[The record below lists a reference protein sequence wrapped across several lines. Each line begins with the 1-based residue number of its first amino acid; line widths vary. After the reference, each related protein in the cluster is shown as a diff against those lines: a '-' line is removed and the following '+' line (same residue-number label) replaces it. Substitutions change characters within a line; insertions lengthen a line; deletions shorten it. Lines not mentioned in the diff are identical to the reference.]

1 MVKSFFKYINIIQ
14 KSAPPLIVV
23 ILCCYIHSML
33 SSPGFE
39 ISWLYAFSIIW
50 QRWSNIFGFN
60 SDLNL
65 FPRILNI
72 RIQIRE
78 FWRPNNIRIFKSF
91 SSNLKYLKHI
101 FPLNFQNKLVI
112 FICPA
117 DLLIP
122 FAGTNGQDLCL
133 DVTVTWYLK
142 ELFEYAFSIPA
153 FCLLFSMFKYNWIIR
168 IIFEYSNLFRG
179 SNIFESYLKSRIIF
193 GFGFENFLSYE

>member
-14 KSAPPLIVV
+14 KSAPPLIVD

-65 FPRILNI
+65 FPRIFNI

-78 FWRPNNIRIFKSF
+78 FWRPNNIRIFLSF
-91 SSNLKYLKHI
+91 SSNLEYLKHI
-101 FPLNFQNKLVI
+101 FLLLLNLNLEFLG
-112 FICPA
+112 
-117 DLLIP
+117 DLRKPIRE
-122 FAGTNGQDLCL
+122 
-133 DVTVTWYLK
+133 K
-142 ELFEYAFSIPA
+142 FSAPS
-153 FCLLFSMFKYNWIIR
+153 CQTKYV
-168 IIFEYSNLFRG
+168 S
-179 SNIFESYLKSRIIF
+179 
-193 GFGFENFLSYE
+193 

>member
-14 KSAPPLIVV
+14 KSAPPLIVD

-72 RIQIRE
+72 LIQIRE
-78 FWRPNNIRIFKSF
+78 FWRPNNIRIFLSF
-91 SSNLKYLKHI
+91 SSNLEYLKHI
-101 FPLNFQNKLVI
+101 FLLLLNLNWEFLG
-112 FICPA
+112 
-117 DLLIP
+117 DLRRPIREKFSAP
-122 FAGTNGQDLCL
+122 SCQT
-133 DVTVTWYLK
+133 K
-142 ELFEYAFSIPA
+142 YAS
-153 FCLLFSMFKYNWIIR
+153 
-168 IIFEYSNLFRG
+168 
-179 SNIFESYLKSRIIF
+179 
-193 GFGFENFLSYE
+193 

>member
-14 KSAPPLIVV
+14 KSAPPLIVD

-50 QRWSNIFGFN
+50 QRWSNIFRFN

-78 FWRPNNIRIFKSF
+78 FWRPNNIRIFESF
-91 SSNLKYLKHI
+91 SLNLEYLKHI
-101 FPLNFQNKLVI
+101 FHLDFEYKLVI
-112 FICPA
+112 FSCPA

-122 FAGTNGQDLCL
+122 FSGTNGQDLCL
-133 DVTVTWYLK
+133 DVTVTWYL
-142 ELFEYAFSIPA
+142 
-153 FCLLFSMFKYNWIIR
+153 
-168 IIFEYSNLFRG
+168 
-179 SNIFESYLKSRIIF
+179 
-193 GFGFENFLSYE
+193 

>member
-14 KSAPPLIVV
+14 KSAPPLIVD

-72 RIQIRE
+72 LIQIRE
-78 FWRPNNIRIFKSF
+78 FWRPNNIRIFLSF
-91 SSNLKYLKHI
+91 SSNLEYLKHI
-101 FPLNFQNKLVI
+101 FLLLLNLNWEFL
-112 FICPA
+112 C
-117 DLLIP
+117 DLRKPIREKFSAP
-122 FAGTNGQDLCL
+122 FCQT
-133 DVTVTWYLK
+133 K
-142 ELFEYAFSIPA
+142 YAS
-153 FCLLFSMFKYNWIIR
+153 
-168 IIFEYSNLFRG
+168 
-179 SNIFESYLKSRIIF
+179 
-193 GFGFENFLSYE
+193 